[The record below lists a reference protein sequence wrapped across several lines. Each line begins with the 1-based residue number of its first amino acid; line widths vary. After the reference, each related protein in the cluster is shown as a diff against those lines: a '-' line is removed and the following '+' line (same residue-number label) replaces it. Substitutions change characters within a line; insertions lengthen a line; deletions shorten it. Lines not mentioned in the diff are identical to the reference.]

1 MLKIGKIELPDVE
14 PTAANISGSFD
25 ILTVGAKTD
34 IDSYRNSFSSRSMAL
49 EFIYFKESKYEFID
63 DFIRVF
69 QNEITKNESIIISY
83 DGAKLFSGKNS
94 AKCIISSY
102 ELNKIPGSP
111 NILNVSLDIYYNPLD
126 DSQSSVTKL
135 SYVLCRESVLYSY
148 PKTSPLYNIGWYSDW
163 HDVEPPLGTVDTTL
177 FNNPMN
183 CSFNNYQFQIYQTFS
198 AQGMAFKSGMPDER
212 KLYFIAYDDAIIDG
226 KETVII
232 NNGLN
237 YLKLDLSTLT
247 AEIFQYLG
255 KDNYGAIT
263 SPAIKIEVFGKD
275 KVVSEPVVTSVNY
288 DKMGYSVWVE
298 ISFKYNNNNGSLRI
312 FTQFASAFD
321 FLISYNGVDVRNPF
335 FFSWEGNP
343 IEKRNYCLN
352 STPTD
357 LNSALQ
363 IESVSTDYKT
373 CIGVSYE
380 VPYIDRTKT
389 SRTETFILNGKY
401 PANRGFGAS
410 TRNGAPFYYQ
420 HLYDSAF
427 CEVML
432 VPKSIPN
439 NTELI
444 NAYLKMSWCFYPQV
458 IESF

>member
-1 MLKIGKIELPDVE
+1 MLKIGKIELQDVE

-34 IDSYRNSFSSRSMAL
+34 IDSYRNSFSSRSMTL
-49 EFIYFKESKYEFID
+49 EFIYFKEKKYESID

-94 AKCIISSY
+94 AKCIVSSY
-102 ELNKIPGSP
+102 ELNKVPGSP

-126 DSQSSVTKL
+126 DSQSSVSKL
-135 SYVLCRESVLYSY
+135 SYVLRRESVLYLY

-163 HDVEPPLGTVDTTL
+163 HDTSIGTVDTTL
-177 FNNPMN
+177 FNNPMY
-183 CSFNNYQFQIYQTFS
+183 CSFNNYPFQIYQTFN
-198 AQGMAFKSGMPDER
+198 AQKMAFKSGMPDER
-212 KLYFIAYDDAIIDG
+212 KLYFVAYDDAIIDG
-226 KETVII
+226 KETIII

-237 YLKLDLSTLT
+237 YLKLDLLTLT
-247 AEIFQYLG
+247 AEIFQYIG
-255 KDNYGAIT
+255 KAASGAIT
-263 SPAIKIEVFGKD
+263 SPAIKIEIFGKD
-275 KVVSEPVVTSVNY
+275 QIVSEPVVTSVKY
-288 DKMGYSVWVE
+288 DKMGYSIWAE

-321 FLISYNGVDVRNPF
+321 FLLSYNGVDVRNPF
-335 FFSWEGNP
+335 FFSWEDYSIG
-343 IEKRNYCLN
+343 KRNYCLN
-352 STPTD
+352 SIPTD
-357 LNSALQ
+357 LNSTLQ

-380 VPYIDRTKT
+380 VPYIDRNKT
-389 SRTETFILNGKY
+389 SRTETYILNGKY

-410 TRNGAPFYYQ
+410 TKNGAPFYYQ
-420 HLYDSAF
+420 YLYDSAF

-432 VPKSIPN
+432 VPKSIADN
-439 NTELI
+439 AELI
-444 NAYLKMSWCFYPQV
+444 NAYLKMSWCFYPQI
-458 IESF
+458 IETF